1 MYLVIFQPDVQRFV
15 PEKQDRMQTERSL
28 DGVSCV
34 NLGLVRWDE
43 LLGAEQSGE
52 ISAARLEATL
62 QAGERRDYR
71 SSHTHTHTRRP
82 HAHTHIVEISIKIWS
97 CCVLCFAIISL
108 FTLAVMQKKGKDSL
122 LGFWSLKQ
130 HYAEI
135 GIFFLQFGDPAP
147 TDGRIV
153 YPEVKLNRNRW
164 TLYEFHQL
172 HFFNFDV
179 FWWTTVNYSYSLI
192 NVRTTG
198 CIR

>member
-172 HFFNFDV
+172 NFFNFDV

>member
-15 PEKQDRMQTERSL
+15 PEKQDKMQTERSL

>member
-15 PEKQDRMQTERSL
+15 PEKQDKMQTERSL

-97 CCVLCFAIISL
+97 RCVLCFAIISL

>member
-15 PEKQDRMQTERSL
+15 PEKQDKMQTERSL

-172 HFFNFDV
+172 NFFNFDV

>member
-15 PEKQDRMQTERSL
+15 PEKQDKMQTERSL

-97 CCVLCFAIISL
+97 RCVLCFAIISL

-172 HFFNFDV
+172 NFFNFDV

>member
-1 MYLVIFQPDVQRFV
+1 MHLVIFQPDVQRFV
-15 PEKQDRMQTERSL
+15 PEKQDKMQTERSL

-172 HFFNFDV
+172 NFFNFDV